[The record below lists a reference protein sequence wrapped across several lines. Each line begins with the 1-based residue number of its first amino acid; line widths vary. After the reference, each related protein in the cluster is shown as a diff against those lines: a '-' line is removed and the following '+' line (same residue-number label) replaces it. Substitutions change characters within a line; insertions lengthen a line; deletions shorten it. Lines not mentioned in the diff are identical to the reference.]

1 MLLKTPEK
9 PERRYIYIIMNNIT
23 YAKRLLENYSVNKA
37 ARENYPHEMIMINS
51 RLYSS
56 CAENTVVEM
65 IHAKDL
71 LTLRTEKALR
81 EIQKTERALENLS
94 EYEKDLLSAFYI
106 TRIHSGAEAIAG
118 RYSVERS
125 TVYRDKHKALKKFAE
140 KL

>member
-9 PERRYIYIIMNNIT
+9 PERRYFYIIMNNIT

-81 EIQKTERALENLS
+81 EIQKTERALGNLS
-94 EYEKDLLSAFYI
+94 EYEKYKEHSKKDKNVIFGGRLGKYAYFDMDKVILSALESAKEI
-106 TRIHSGAEAIAG
+106 
-118 RYSVERS
+118 
-125 TVYRDKHKALKKFAE
+125 
-140 KL
+140 

>member
-1 MLLKTPEK
+1 
-9 PERRYIYIIMNNIT
+9 MNNIT

-81 EIQKTERALENLS
+81 EIQKTERALEGLS

-125 TVYRDKHKALKKFAE
+125 TVYRDKNKALKRFAE
-140 KL
+140 SL